1 MDILAR
7 LILRL
12 TENGNEPD
20 EDILTDCIETAKAA
34 ILNRRFPYGDWPTRE
49 VVITEEGS
57 GEEITTTETY
67 VEDRYLDLQFR
78 IAMDLYN
85 KIGAE
90 GEISHSENGI
100 SRSFESSWISKQLL
114 AEVTPYVGVP
124 L

>member
-1 MDILAR
+1 MTVLDRLVLRTGETNKRILLDCMESAKSAIMAR
-7 LILRL
+7 RY
-12 TENGNEPD
+12 
-20 EDILTDCIETAKAA
+20 
-34 ILNRRFPYGDWPTRE
+34 PYGSWP
-49 VVITEEGS
+49 EELES
-57 GEEITTTETY
+57 
-67 VEDRYLDLQFR
+67 RYLDLQFR